1 VKKYSFLGATKRLE
15 DFLKAVKA
23 HPDYFKNVN
32 ANDEKIGKLIDS
44 GYLVLF
50 PNRDKE
56 GCRLVML
63 RPKAFD
69 LESFDA
75 PHSIIL
81 NILLFESIL
90 NEPETQICGIKYI
103 VDFSDLPMNYLGYF
117 SIAEYKHFMN
127 ILQNV
132 MPARVKGI
140 YLMNLPGFAN
150 TILQFLIGLLTDKLR
165 KRVHF
170 LKSTEELKTKFDPS
184 LIPKEYGGKVS
195 IQEMTDQQK
204 IFFKSQRSSTLETF
218 DCDIDEKLILANSSS
233 SSNEI
238 DAGTSGIFRKLEID

>member
-1 VKKYSFLGATKRLE
+1 VKT
-15 DFLKAVKA
+15 
-23 HPDYFKNVN
+23 HPDYFKNVD

-50 PNRDKE
+50 PNRDEE
-56 GCRLVML
+56 GCRLMML

-69 LESFDA
+69 LDTFNA
-75 PHSIIL
+75 PHSIGL
-81 NILLFESIL
+81 HILLFESIL

-103 VDFSDLPMNYLGYF
+103 VDFSDLPMNYLGFF
-117 SIAEYKHFMN
+117 SIAEYKHFLN

-140 YLMNLPGFAN
+140 YLMNLPSFAN
-150 TILQFLIGLLTDKLR
+150 AVLRFVIGLLTNKLR

-184 LIPKEYGGKVS
+184 LIPEQYGGKVS

-204 IFFKSQRSSTLETF
+204 IFFQSQRSSTLETF
-218 DCDIDEKLILANSSS
+218 DCDTDEKLILANTSSS
-233 SSNEI
+233 NNEI
-238 DAGTSGIFRKLEID
+238 DAGTTGSFRKLEID